1 MAKDVTKN
9 DLFIRLLPAFNTKI
23 AEWQREK
30 IANIKSLDIWN
41 YCVHN
46 IWHKKENLR
55 MYELVDDILNID
67 RIDFINYQKMKR
79 NEEIER

>member
-46 IWHKKENLR
+46 IWHKKE
-55 MYELVDDILNID
+55 I
-67 RIDFINYQKMKR
+67 
-79 NEEIER
+79 